1 MIRVLYISYDGMT
14 DQLGQ
19 SQVIPYLLGLS
30 KKGYQFTLL
39 SFEKPERFKKYEAEI
54 SSLLR
59 EGNID
64 WVPVSYTKKPPVLS
78 TMWDVLRMK
87 RRAFQLHR
95 EKKFEIVHCRSYL
108 SSLVGLQMK
117 RKFQTK
123 FIFDMR
129 AFYADERVD
138 GRIWNLDNPFYKF
151 IFRFFKAKEK
161 EFLQEADYVI
171 TLTQKARDI
180 IHTWKEIPRQPV
192 PIQVIPCCSDLEL
205 FAEKSVDEKLYKQ
218 LHQEL
223 NLTGNEFVLSYL
235 GSVGTWYMLDEML
248 DFFKCLLGVF
258 PQAKFLFI
266 TNDAAAD
273 ILKKS
278 EAKGISKD
286 AFIISPAARKSVPT
300 YLALSDWSIF
310 FIQPYFSKAG
320 SSPTKQGEIMGM
332 GIPIVCN
339 AGVGDVDAIV
349 ADTNSG
355 HVLKDF
361 SESTYRAAIEKMRH
375 EELGK
380 EQIREG
386 AFKYYA
392 LEKGVEKYEEV
403 YQRVYTN
410 RSLS

>member
-1 MIRVLYISYDGMT
+1 MIQVLYISYDGMT

-19 SQVIPYLLGLS
+19 SQVIPYLKGLS

-39 SFEKPERFKKYEAEI
+39 SFEKPERFKKYAVEI
-54 SSLLR
+54 SSLLK
-59 EGNID
+59 ENNIE
-64 WVPVSYTKKPPVLS
+64 WVPLTYIKKPPVLS
-78 TMWDVLRMK
+78 TMWDVHRMK

-117 RKFQTK
+117 QKFQTK

-151 IFRFFKAKEK
+151 IYRFFKTKEK
-161 EFLQEADYVI
+161 EFLKEADYVI
-171 TLTQKARDI
+171 TLTQRARDI
-180 IHTWKEIPRQPV
+180 IHTWKEIPAQPI

-205 FAEKSVDEKLYKQ
+205 FSERSVDQQALQ
-218 LHQEL
+218 MLRHRFQ
-223 NLTGNEFVLSYL
+223 LTGNEFVLTYL
-235 GSVGTWYMLDEML
+235 GSVGTWYMLNEML
-248 DFFKCLLGVF
+248 DFFKCLLTIL

-266 TNDAAAD
+266 TNDLPAD
-273 ILKKS
+273 ILKKA
-278 EAKGISKD
+278 EAMGISKD
-286 AFIISPAARKSVPT
+286 AFIISPAERKNVPT
-300 YLALSDWSIF
+300 YLALSRWSIF
-310 FIQPYFSKAG
+310 FIQPYFSKTG

-339 AGVGDVDAIV
+339 AGVGDVDSIV
-349 ADTNSG
+349 ADTHSG
-355 HVLKDF
+355 YVLKDF
-361 SESTYRAAIEKMRH
+361 SESTYKAAIEKMQK
-375 EELGK
+375 EELSK

-392 LEKGVEKYEEV
+392 LEKGVGKYEEV
-403 YQRVYTN
+403 YRRV
-410 RSLS
+410 LGE